1 MRAHHNISRRVRQQ
15 PCAIL
20 RGVICVRTD
29 YPALHQ
35 RLRMVLVAFAIL
47 LAAGLG
53 AALMYGDA
61 GGVAAVHRA
70 AWTQAHY
77 AFLRKFTDLGLYP
90 FYILFLALFGW
101 SYRER
106 APELRQF
113 AFAYL
118 IAQLVGSGLI
128 VRILKMSI
136 GRARPDATPLPDYAS
151 EWIGF
156 TWDPHHHSFPSGH
169 TADIVTSAL
178 FAALLFR
185 NPWAAAACV
194 AWAVAL
200 GLSRLAVAKH
210 YPSDAL
216 AGAVIALTVSV
227 LVLRY
232 WLLPRLASVKPSGG
246 LLNWWRQKR

>member
-1 MRAHHNISRRVRQQ
+1 
-15 PCAIL
+15 
-20 RGVICVRTD
+20 
-29 YPALHQ
+29 
-35 RLRMVLVAFAIL
+35 MVLAAFAIL
-47 LAAGLG
+47 LGAGLV
-53 AALMYGDA
+53 AALIFGDA
-61 GGVAAVHRA
+61 GGVFAVHRA
-70 AWTQAHY
+70 TWTQAHY
-77 AFLRKFTDLGLYP
+77 AFLRGFTDLGLYP

-101 SYRER
+101 SYRAR
-106 APELRQF
+106 APELRKF
-113 AFAYL
+113 ALAYL
-118 IAQLVGSGLI
+118 IAQLLGSGLI
-128 VRILKMSI
+128 VRILKMTL

-156 TWDPHHHSFPSGH
+156 TWDSHHHSFPSGH

-185 NPWAAAACV
+185 NPWAAAACI

-227 LVLRY
+227 LVVRY
-232 WLLPRLASVKPSGG
+232 WLLPRLAAARQPSG
-246 LLNWWRQKR
+246 LLRWWGGRNADRNQSAPSAHT

>member
-1 MRAHHNISRRVRQQ
+1 MTRNYD
-15 PCAIL
+15 PL
-20 RGVICVRTD
+20 T
-29 YPALHQ
+29 Q
-35 RLRMVLVAFAIL
+35 RLWYVVAAFVALIVI
-47 LAAGLG
+47 GLG
-53 AALMYGDA
+53 TTLAVGDA
-61 GGVAAVHRA
+61 EAVAAVHRA

-77 AFLRKFTDLGLYP
+77 VFLRKFTDLGLYP

-101 SYRER
+101 SYRAR

-113 AFAYL
+113 ALAYL

-128 VRILKMSI
+128 VRILKMSL

-151 EWIGF
+151 EWVGF
-156 TWDPHHHSFPSGH
+156 TWDAHHHSFPSGH

-194 AWAVAL
+194 AWAAAL
-200 GLSRLAVAKH
+200 ALSRLAVAKH

-216 AGAVIALTVSV
+216 AGAVIALAVSV
-227 LVLRY
+227 LVVRY
-232 WLLPRLASVKPSGG
+232 WLLPRLAAVKRFGDM
-246 LLNWWRQKR
+246 LRWWRQERGSKSVRGRRRALKRSRTAP

>member
-1 MRAHHNISRRVRQQ
+1 
-15 PCAIL
+15 
-20 RGVICVRTD
+20 
-29 YPALHQ
+29 
-35 RLRMVLVAFAIL
+35 MVLAAFAIL

-53 AALMYGDA
+53 AALLYGDA

-70 AWTQAHY
+70 TWTQAHY
-77 AFLRKFTDLGLYP
+77 VFLRAFTDLGLYP

-101 SYRER
+101 SYRVR
-106 APELRQF
+106 APELRKF
-113 AFAYL
+113 ALAYL
-118 IAQLVGSGLI
+118 IAQLAGSGLI
-128 VRILKMSI
+128 VRILKMTL

-156 TWDPHHHSFPSGH
+156 TWDAHHHSFPSGH

-194 AWAVAL
+194 VWAAAL

-216 AGAVIALTVSV
+216 AGAVIAITVSV
-227 LVLRY
+227 LVVRY
-232 WLLPRLASVKPSGG
+232 WLLPRLAAVQQFGHT
-246 LLNWWRQKR
+246 LRWWRPQDRD

>member
-1 MRAHHNISRRVRQQ
+1 
-15 PCAIL
+15 
-20 RGVICVRTD
+20 
-29 YPALHQ
+29 
-35 RLRMVLVAFAIL
+35 MVLAAFAIL
-47 LAAGLG
+47 LGAGLV
-53 AALMYGDA
+53 AALVYGDA

-70 AWTQAHY
+70 TWTQGHY
-77 AFLRKFTDLGLYP
+77 EFLHKFTDLGLYP

-101 SYRER
+101 SYRAR
-106 APELRQF
+106 APDLRQF
-113 AFAYL
+113 ALAYL

-128 VRILKMSI
+128 VRILKMSL

-156 TWDPHHHSFPSGH
+156 TWDSHHHSFPSGH

-185 NPWAAAACV
+185 NPWAAAACI

-227 LVLRY
+227 LVVRY

-246 LLNWWRQKR
+246 LLSWWRRER